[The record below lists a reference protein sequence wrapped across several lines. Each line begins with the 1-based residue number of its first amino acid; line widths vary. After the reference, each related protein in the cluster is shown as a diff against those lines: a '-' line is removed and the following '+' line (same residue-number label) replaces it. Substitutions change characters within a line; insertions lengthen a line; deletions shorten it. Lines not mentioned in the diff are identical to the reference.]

1 MSIPQKSYLLPI
13 ILFVISVS
21 LIIFALIQKNSN
33 FMDVRSI
40 IKKHLSVF
48 KGSPLQFF
56 VLFIVP
62 FLLAIASVEIKTV
75 NESIINNLNV
85 VLAILFS
92 MFFAML
98 SILSSFPSKLTTE
111 IEEQTGEKRTDTLYV
126 KILGESFNS
135 VLFECILCILTL
147 VCSCSVLFFGYYEQ
161 GIILTV
167 ISVILYYLFFVM
179 VLNSFVIIKRIMAL
193 FNHLQT
199 TKEQK

>member
-21 LIIFALIQKNSN
+21 LIIIALIQKNSN

>member
-1 MSIPQKSYLLPI
+1 MGIPQKSYFLP
-13 ILFVISVS
+13 LVLYVVSAS

-33 FMDVRSI
+33 FMDVRAI
-40 IKKHLSVF
+40 IRKR
-48 KGSPLQFF
+48 F

-62 FLLAIASVEIKTV
+62 FFLAVASVVIKPV

-85 VLAILFS
+85 VLAILVS

-98 SILSSFPSKLTTE
+98 SILSSFPTKLNSDL
-111 IEEQTGEKRTDTLYV
+111 EERPGEKRTDELYV

-147 VCSCSVLFFGYYEQ
+147 VCSFSVLFFGYYEQ
-161 GIILTV
+161 GIILTI

-193 FNHLQT
+193 FNHLQR
-199 TKEQK
+199 TKDQ

>member
-1 MSIPQKSYLLPI
+1 MGIPQKSYFLP
-13 ILFVISVS
+13 LVLYVVSAS

-33 FMDVRSI
+33 FMDVRAI
-40 IKKHLSVF
+40 IRKHLSVF
-48 KGSPLQFF
+48 RGSPLQRF

-62 FLLAIASVEIKTV
+62 FFLAVASVVIKPV

-85 VLAILFS
+85 VLAILVS

-98 SILSSFPSKLTTE
+98 SILSSFPTKLNSE
-111 IEEQTGEKRTDTLYV
+111 LEERPGEKRTDELYV

-147 VCSCSVLFFGYYEQ
+147 VCSFSVLFFGYYEQ

-193 FNHLQT
+193 FNHLQR
-199 TKEQK
+199 TKDQ